1 MITQTIQ
8 ASRVTGFSLPETLI
22 AMAIFGLAFAS
33 LFSALNS
40 GVSTVRSTRET
51 LRATQILDE
60 KLDTVRLYTW
70 DQVNSGYISNKFYV
84 PFCPTNNLP
93 RAVRPAGAGC
103 MYTGI
108 VSIVQ
113 APITESYK
121 TNLKEITIDLYWQ
134 SGGHV
139 RHSRMKTFVAR
150 YGMQTYI
157 Y

>member
-1 MITQTIQ
+1 M
-8 ASRVTGFSLPETLI
+8 ETLI
-22 AMAIFGLAFAS
+22 AMGIFGLAFMS
-33 LFSALNS
+33 LFAALNS

-51 LRATQILDE
+51 VRATQILEE
-60 KLDTVRLYTW
+60 KLDTIRLYTW
-70 DQVNSGYISNKFYV
+70 NQVTSGYVTNVFYV

-103 MYTGI
+103 TYTGI
-108 VSIVQ
+108 VSIVD

-121 TNLKEITIDLYWQ
+121 TNLKQITIDLYWP
-134 SGGHV
+134 SGGHA
-139 RHSRMKTFVAR
+139 RHARMKTFVAR